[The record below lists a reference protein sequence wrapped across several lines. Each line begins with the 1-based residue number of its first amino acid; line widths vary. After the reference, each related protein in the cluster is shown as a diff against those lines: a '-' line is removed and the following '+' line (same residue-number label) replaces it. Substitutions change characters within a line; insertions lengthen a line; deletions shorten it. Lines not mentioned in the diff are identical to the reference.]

1 VGMDATCSAEEHFQR
16 GEAALA
22 EAAPE
27 IALGHF
33 RAANRLDPTSPRIR
47 SYYGLCLALAERR
60 FDKALHLCRSAAKEE
75 FFNPLL
81 YHNLALVHLSFGFK
95 AEGIRYLRRGL
106 MIDPGNEL
114 IATSLQDLGM
124 RRRPPL
130 HFLSRRHA
138 LNRWLGGLREFL
150 PAASR
155 EAHALELEA

>member
-1 VGMDATCSAEEHFQR
+1 MDATCSAEEHFKR
-16 GEAALA
+16 GEAELAQDAPMLALA
-22 EAAPE
+22 
-27 IALGHF
+27 HF
-33 RAANRLDPTSPRIR
+33 SAANRLDPTSPRMR

-60 FDKALHLCRSAAKEE
+60 FDKALHLCRSAAREE

-106 MIDPGNEL
+106 MIDPGNDL
-114 IATSLQDLGM
+114 IAATLQDLGV

-130 HFLSRRHA
+130 RFLSRRHA
-138 LNRWLGGLREFL
+138 LNRWLGGMREFL

-155 EAHALELEA
+155 EVHALELEV

>member
-1 VGMDATCSAEEHFQR
+1 MGMDATFSAEEHFQR

-22 EAAPE
+22 EGVPME
-27 IALGHF
+27 ALAHF
-33 RAANRLDPTSPRIR
+33 RAAHRLDPRSPRIR

-60 FDKALHLCRSAAKEE
+60 FDKALELCRSAAKEE

-81 YHNLALVHLSFGFK
+81 YHNLAWVHLSFGFK

-106 MIDPGNEL
+106 MIDPGNQL
-114 IATSLQDLGM
+114 IAASLQDLGV

-130 HFLSRRHA
+130 RFLSRRHA

-150 PAASR
+150 PVAVR
-155 EAHALELEA
+155 EAHSLELKV

>member
-1 VGMDATCSAEEHFQR
+1 MDATCSAQEHFRR
-16 GEAALA
+16 GEAELAQGAPPRALV
-22 EAAPE
+22 
-27 IALGHF
+27 HF

-60 FDKALHLCRSAAKEE
+60 FDKALELCRSAAKEE

-81 YHNLALVHLSFGFK
+81 YHNLARVHLSFGFK

-114 IATSLQDLGM
+114 IAASLKDLGV

-130 HFLSRRHA
+130 RFLSRRHR

-150 PAASR
+150 PVASR
-155 EAHALELEA
+155 EVHALELEV